1 MQQQGTA
8 EDVAKLFGL
17 TPSRIH
23 QLVKEGLPKEK
34 RGKFDFVKAVKWY
47 VRFLRSALEKKAI
60 PVGKEGEKT
69 YVGEREAR
77 IREITA
83 TADLK
88 ELELA
93 EKRRELVSVG
103 DVERVLADLVLTTKA
118 QIMAIP
124 PRLAPEL
131 VSETSRVMV
140 QAKLEKACKEALGY
154 LAKSVGEDGK
164 LLNTKRLG

>member
-1 MQQQGTA
+1 MPKGRTIDLA
-8 EDVAKLFGL
+8 NLFGI
-17 TPSRIH
+17 SERRIQ
-23 QLVKEGLPKEK
+23 QLVKEGLPRDG
-34 RGKFDFVKAVKWY
+34 RGKFDFVKSVKWY
-47 VRFLRSALEKKAI
+47 TRYLRAALERKAV
-60 PVGKEGEKT
+60 PTGSGDSKV

-93 EKRRELVSVG
+93 EKRGELVAIH
-103 DVERVLADLVLTTKA
+103 DVEHVLADLVLTTKG

-124 PRLAPEL
+124 PRLAPDL
-131 VSETSRVMV
+131 VGETSRVMV

-154 LAKSVGEDGK
+154 LANSVGKDGK
-164 LLNTKRLG
+164 LLDAKRLG